1 MLDVQRLTGLVKDHH
16 LTTLPEKTR
25 EMIKEKIFAVQC
37 EAEMNQSRK
46 REPNMM
52 SAASR
57 GGDSLAQM
65 LAAGQSL
72 NVVNIGD

>member
-1 MLDVQRLTGLVKDHH
+1 
-16 LTTLPEKTR
+16 
-25 EMIKEKIFAVQC
+25 MIKEKIFAVQC